1 MFFFQAERQFNY
13 ENKLRKGEIEPK
25 MDNES
30 RKMSATITIQKA
42 WRSYLVRKSLKKKM
56 NRLETLL
63 GMTIPS
69 WKSHDDVFNQDEK
82 NFQQRLALQP
92 LAVEKIEKTVAN
104 EKNKV
109 ITITMKLIF

>member
-1 MFFFQAERQFNY
+1 ME
-13 ENKLRKGEIEPK
+13 
-25 MDNES
+25 NES

-69 WKSHDDVFNQDEK
+69 WKSHDVFNQDEK
-82 NFQQRLALQP
+82 NFQRRLALQP

-104 EKNKV
+104 KKDRV
-109 ITITMKLIF
+109 MILKLIFNILTIFNL